1 MALELPFISSRSFDH
16 TFTPTPFMCTLSTT
30 RLSCKTVI
38 MYGVVFD
45 RLIDTYPRVC
55 VDGMEMVNPKRYR
68 IHPNVT
74 EVGCERHNQPQSNA
88 QCLQL
93 NGPNIQ
99 PRHCVIA
106 HTEGIVTVTPCSRDA
121 ETYVNGQRI
130 FETTIL
136 QVSRH
141 TSYLL

>member
-1 MALELPFISSRSFDH
+1 MD
-16 TFTPTPFMCTLSTT
+16 
-30 RLSCKTVI
+30 
-38 MYGVVFD
+38 
-45 RLIDTYPRVC
+45 
-55 VDGMEMVNPKRYR
+55 MVNTKRYR

-74 EVGCERHNQPQSNA
+74 EVGCERQNQPQSNA

-93 NGPNIQ
+93 SGPNIQ

-136 QVSRH
+136 KVGFINSIYFENFVSNHFLYTERRN
-141 TSYLL
+141 SEIWAVKQPKVFGSLLR

>member
-1 MALELPFISSRSFDH
+1 MYLPCIH
-16 TFTPTPFMCTLSTT
+16 L
-30 RLSCKTVI
+30 LA
-38 MYGVVFD
+38 
-45 RLIDTYPRVC
+45 
-55 VDGMEMVNPKRYR
+55 DGMEMVNPKRYR

-74 EVGCERHNQPQSNA
+74 EVGCERQNQPSNA

-93 NGPNIQ
+93 SGPNIQ

-121 ETYVNGQRI
+121 ETYVGGQRI

-136 QVSRH
+136 QVSFL
-141 TSYLL
+141 T

>member
-1 MALELPFISSRSFDH
+1 MYLEKFDFTNTISNFKLKKYIHD
-16 TFTPTPFMCTLSTT
+16 
-30 RLSCKTVI
+30 
-38 MYGVVFD
+38 VFYTD
-45 RLIDTYPRVC
+45 C
-55 VDGMEMVNPKRYR
+55 MEMVNPKRYR

-74 EVGCERHNQPQSNA
+74 EVGCERQNQPQSNA

-136 QVSRH
+136 QVRKSI
-141 TSYLL
+141 LLKTCIL

>member
-1 MALELPFISSRSFDH
+1 
-16 TFTPTPFMCTLSTT
+16 
-30 RLSCKTVI
+30 
-38 MYGVVFD
+38 
-45 RLIDTYPRVC
+45 
-55 VDGMEMVNPKRYR
+55 MEVVNPKRYR

-74 EVGCERHNQPQSNA
+74 EVGCERQNQPPGNA

-121 ETYVNGQRI
+121 ETYVDGQRI

-136 QVSRH
+136 QVRIYYILYNRDH
-141 TSYLL
+141 NAFHL

>member
-1 MALELPFISSRSFDH
+1 M
-16 TFTPTPFMCTLSTT
+16 
-30 RLSCKTVI
+30 
-38 MYGVVFD
+38 VF
-45 RLIDTYPRVC
+45 VC
-55 VDGMEMVNPKRYR
+55 IDGMDMVNPKRYR

-74 EVGCERHNQPQSNA
+74 EVGCERQNQPQSNA

-136 QVSRH
+136 KVGLIH
-141 TSYLL
+141 LMYFEIYVINYYLFAERRNSEIWAVKQS

>member
-1 MALELPFISSRSFDH
+1 
-16 TFTPTPFMCTLSTT
+16 
-30 RLSCKTVI
+30 
-38 MYGVVFD
+38 MYVKNYTIRF
-45 RLIDTYPRVC
+45 RPR
-55 VDGMEMVNPKRYR
+55 VDGMEMANPKRYR

-74 EVGCERHNQPQSNA
+74 EVGCERQNQPLSNA

-121 ETYVNGQRI
+121 ETHVNGQRI

-136 QVSRH
+136 QVRIRQYTGRK
-141 TSYLL
+141 TSARAYVPLGALSAVRE

>member
-1 MALELPFISSRSFDH
+1 
-16 TFTPTPFMCTLSTT
+16 
-30 RLSCKTVI
+30 
-38 MYGVVFD
+38 
-45 RLIDTYPRVC
+45 
-55 VDGMEMVNPKRYR
+55 MEMVNPKRYR

-74 EVGCERHNQPQSNA
+74 EVGCERQNQPSNA

-121 ETYVNGQRI
+121 ETYVGGQRI

-136 QVSRH
+136 QVSFCVWCVYYFFAVVVRLGDGLGEQQVMQVLRDKQKKLIPCI
-141 TSYLL
+141 YFNIILPKG

>member
-1 MALELPFISSRSFDH
+1 
-16 TFTPTPFMCTLSTT
+16 
-30 RLSCKTVI
+30 
-38 MYGVVFD
+38 
-45 RLIDTYPRVC
+45 
-55 VDGMEMVNPKRYR
+55 MEMVNPKRYR
-68 IHPNVT
+68 IHPNIT
-74 EVGCERHNQPQSNA
+74 EVGCERQNQPQSNA
-88 QCLQL
+88 QCIQL

-136 QVSRH
+136 QVCFTEFTLFVYYYYIIKKLMLFLERIDSQIW
-141 TSYLL
+141 TIT

>member
-1 MALELPFISSRSFDH
+1 
-16 TFTPTPFMCTLSTT
+16 
-30 RLSCKTVI
+30 
-38 MYGVVFD
+38 
-45 RLIDTYPRVC
+45 
-55 VDGMEMVNPKRYR
+55 MEVVNPKRYR

-74 EVGCERHNQPQSNA
+74 EVGCERQNQPSNA

-121 ETYVNGQRI
+121 ETYVGGQRI

-136 QVSRH
+136 QVSFVH
-141 TSYLL
+141 NVPLCIYYNIFAVVVSDMEIILVNITVY

>member
-1 MALELPFISSRSFDH
+1 MILILEYDFKIKKYNYNLFS
-16 TFTPTPFMCTLSTT
+16 
-30 RLSCKTVI
+30 
-38 MYGVVFD
+38 
-45 RLIDTYPRVC
+45 IDC
-55 VDGMEMVNPKRYR
+55 MEMVNPKRYR

-74 EVGCERHNQPQSNA
+74 EVGCERQNQPQSNA

-136 QVSRH
+136 QVRKSV
-141 TSYLL
+141 

>member
-1 MALELPFISSRSFDH
+1 MIIYLLYYINGLINCMTDRFIIYIHIFA
-16 TFTPTPFMCTLSTT
+16 
-30 RLSCKTVI
+30 
-38 MYGVVFD
+38 
-45 RLIDTYPRVC
+45 
-55 VDGMEMVNPKRYR
+55 DGMEMVNPKRYR

-74 EVGCERHNQPQSNA
+74 EVGCERPNQPPSNA

-93 NGPNIQ
+93 SGPNIQ

-121 ETYVNGQRI
+121 ETYVGGQRI

-136 QVSRH
+136 QVSVV
-141 TSYLL
+141 YLVSMRILYLQWWPMCDQYVVTRMVLDE

>member
-1 MALELPFISSRSFDH
+1 
-16 TFTPTPFMCTLSTT
+16 
-30 RLSCKTVI
+30 
-38 MYGVVFD
+38 
-45 RLIDTYPRVC
+45 
-55 VDGMEMVNPKRYR
+55 MEMVNPKRYR

-74 EVGCERHNQPQSNA
+74 EVGCERQNQPPSNA

-121 ETYVNGQRI
+121 ETYVGGQRI

-136 QVSRH
+136 QVSFRVQCAYAYI
-141 TSYLL
+141 TFAVVANDMVLQGLSWVNSTGK